1 MSKKEISELIIETF
15 NNEKYQKALEFPNN
29 KINIISFRESPLKLR
44 VLLLDNDREF
54 HLIIDEK
61 RMEIFHDCPT
71 FLIKINQKEKIC
83 PHLIKILL
91 VLDPQISKKIISN
104 LNEYSL
110 SSEDFNSEKKS
121 KSYLKLAQSCFQSKN
136 CLDGLNYLNKIIMN
150 QRDCGQVIERYLR
163 TSLENELYIEFFAFL
178 KQAYENELA
187 DYLLLYNNYI
197 QKGLS
202 EFLNIIPQYSFFN
215 LLRIIESIDSFLDQY
230 AFQDA
235 DFLTKLI
242 ISLRDL
248 LKSEDFNQRYF
259 AIFFVK
265 KNLVKIN
272 KLNPNIKMNISD
284 ESLNHFKNE
293 VKEYFL
299 DQIENFCSLEKLKL
313 IKKQMQ
319 VFEIPEN
326 LYKDQYAK
334 YKNEIKELERKVYL
348 KKFAYLKLLIEK
360 HGVKRSKVDFRK
372 QRNTYIVTHD
382 KENLQNPAYK
392 YIISHIG
399 FFGLNNSRIKSSDIG
414 INYLIIKELF
424 NDDLTNFPDIFYYN
438 TQFWGDNGN
447 YEINQL
453 DGYSLISKS
462 IDYSYDM
469 DQISFDIDRV
479 ILVEWDLA
487 NKPRQGS
494 LVNAYGSQIII
505 PDQNNPLFH
514 DLKPFDLCY
523 CQKNPVKIEA
533 NIIKSVNILKKC
545 SFNDAI
551 HSVAKGMEFLEGYYP
566 LSFVRSIIDK
576 TINPFEAYDAVINNP
591 NKLFIP
597 NFSDFISAFQEFLF
611 SYISKEKEYVFNQIL
626 SSDNNHVNK
635 FLVLLNLKTELSGMN
650 LPYNV
655 IIKDLVDQDIPF
667 KYFRRQLLKKIHNFV
682 RQILEVKELGK
693 TRVFDLK
700 KMQHTPFVKYI
711 SEINRIRKNEFE
723 NSAIYETSSDKNP
736 FYNLSTIVKTYYGE
750 KIADMLNLGTEYQI
764 EKDMFKRFQNYALK
778 LNLDIKIQESDN

>member
-215 LLRIIESIDSFLDQY
+215 LLRIIESIDSFLDHY

-736 FYNLSTIVKTYYGE
+736 LYNLSTIVKTYYGE

-764 EKDMFKRFQNYALK
+764 EKGMFKRFQNYALK
-778 LNLDIKIQESDN
+778 LNLDVKIQESDN

>member
-215 LLRIIESIDSFLDQY
+215 LLRIIESIDSFLDHY